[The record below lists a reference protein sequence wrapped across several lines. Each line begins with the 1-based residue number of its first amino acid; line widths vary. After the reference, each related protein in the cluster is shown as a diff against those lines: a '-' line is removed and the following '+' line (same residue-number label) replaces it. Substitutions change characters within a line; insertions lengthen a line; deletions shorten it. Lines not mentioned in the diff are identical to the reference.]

1 MAISFQKLDLEQS
14 ATFKSAVQKLYHSTP
29 DTQSQR
35 YADLYQYHVKKH
47 DGEVRFFSSPGRIE
61 ICGNHTDHN
70 KGKVL
75 CASVTI
81 DTLGAV
87 TKRDDGIVTID
98 SIGFPLVEVDGSDL
112 TPKKSEYGTS
122 EGLVRGVLA
131 GFKKRGYNIGGFDAT
146 TVTNVF
152 KGAGVSS
159 SAAFEVLVAEILN
172 VLYNDAKLE
181 KMEKAII
188 AQYAENVFFGKP
200 SGLMD
205 QSAIA
210 LGGVS
215 YIDFKNLKNPKVESV
230 KWQFDD
236 VDVVIVNCGGDHC
249 NLTPNY
255 AAIRK
260 EMEEVASFFG
270 KKVLRQVDE
279 KVFYQNIA
287 ELKKNFSERAI
298 LRAMHFYDENK
309 RVKDAK
315 KAIEKVKENKAFAII
330 NASGESSYKM
340 LQNCYPE
347 GSTEQPI
354 PLALTLTQK
363 QKGVRACRVHG
374 GGFAGTILI
383 MIDKEYTKEYVQSM
397 EKLYGKE
404 NVFVLGIRD
413 DGAVEVQL

>member
-1 MAISFQKLDLEQS
+1 MAISFQKLDLEAS
-14 ATFKSAVQKLYHSTP
+14 ASFAREVKRLYHSTP
-29 DTQSQR
+29 ETQSFR
-35 YADLYQYHVKKH
+35 YAELYAHHVQKH
-47 DGEVRFFSSPGRIE
+47 QGEVRFFSSPGRIE

-98 SIGFPLVEVDGSDL
+98 SIGFPTVTVDSTDL
-112 TPKKSEYGTS
+112 APNKNEYGTS

-172 VLYNDAKLE
+172 VLYNDNKLE

-188 AQYAENVFFGKP
+188 AQYAENVYFGKP

-260 EMEEVASFFG
+260 EMEEIASHFG

-279 KVFYQNIA
+279 KLFYSKLA
-287 ELKKNFSERAI
+287 DLKKVYSERAI

-315 KAIEKVKENKAFAII
+315 KAIEKVKANKAFAII
-330 NASGESSYKM
+330 NESGESSYKM

-354 PLALTLTQK
+354 PLALTLTKK

-383 MIDKEYTKEYVQSM
+383 MIDKQYTEEYVSSM

-404 NVFVLGIRD
+404 NIFVLGIRD
-413 DGAVEVQL
+413 DGAVEVNL